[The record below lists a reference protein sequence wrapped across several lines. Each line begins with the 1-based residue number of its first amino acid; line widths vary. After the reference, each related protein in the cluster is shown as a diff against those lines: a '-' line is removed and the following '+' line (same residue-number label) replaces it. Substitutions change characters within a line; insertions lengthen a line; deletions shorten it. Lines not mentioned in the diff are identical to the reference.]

1 MEHSQ
6 PGIFD
11 AILPDHFHCEYKF
24 LEMPAGNLIR
34 FFIGNTL
41 DCAHDLGVDVL
52 FGFNDR
58 LWGHVSSVKV
68 PESYRC
74 FETIQGAKA
83 QVPSTQSDLWIW
95 LQSDSHDSNFDAAV
109 DLNHRLENLGADRV
123 LEVRGFARYENRD
136 FTGFIDGTENP
147 NGKDALDA
155 VMIPSET
162 GSCFAFT
169 QQWVHDLDKFHS
181 LPESEQE
188 KIIGR
193 TKPDSIELDEDVMPQ
208 DSHVSRTDAEVGGVK
223 QKILRRSVP
232 YGSLSARGLHFVS
245 FACDLNRIQ
254 VQLER
259 MFGVSDDGLYD
270 RLTDFSTPVSGSFWY
285 VPSQKHIF
293 DIAGYS

>member
-6 PGIFD
+6 PGIFN
-11 AILPDHFHCEYKF
+11 AISPYHFHCEYKF
-24 LEMPAGNLIR
+24 LEMPSSSSIR
-34 FFIGNTL
+34 SFIGNTL
-41 DCAHDLGVDVL
+41 ACVQDLNVDVL

-58 LWGHVSSVKV
+58 LWERVSSAKA
-68 PESYRC
+68 PGSYRC
-74 FETIQGAKA
+74 FEAIQGTKA
-83 QVPSTQSDLWIW
+83 EVPSTQSDLWIW
-95 LQSDSHDSNFDAAV
+95 LQGDSHDSNFDVAV
-109 DLNHRLENLGADRV
+109 DLNHQLENLGAERV
-123 LEVRGFARYENRD
+123 LEIKGFARHENRD

-147 NGKDALDA
+147 DGEDALDA
-155 VMIPSET
+155 VMIPSAA

-169 QQWVHDLDKFHS
+169 QQWIHDLDKFHS
-181 LPESEQE
+181 LSESEQE

-193 TKPDSIELDEDVMPQ
+193 TKPDSIELDGDAMPQ
-208 DSHVSRTDAEVGGVK
+208 DSHVSRTDAEVDGVK

-232 YGSLSARGLHFVS
+232 YGNLSARGLHFVS

-259 MFGVSDDGLYD
+259 MYCVSDDGLYD

-293 DIAGYS
+293 DIAES